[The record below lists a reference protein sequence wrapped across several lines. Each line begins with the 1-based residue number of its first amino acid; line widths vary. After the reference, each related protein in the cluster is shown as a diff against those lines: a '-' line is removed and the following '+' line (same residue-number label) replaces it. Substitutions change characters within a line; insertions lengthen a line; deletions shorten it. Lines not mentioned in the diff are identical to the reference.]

1 MTLWLWLLIGG
12 VGYLAL
18 SIVISLAIG
27 SILAI
32 TRAPDQLPSAELDE
46 ESASDP
52 LMRERAA
59 EETRRKVVA
68 NRAKT
73 I

>member
-12 VGYLAL
+12 VGYLGL